1 MVDGL
6 YSEKTLRLIPV
17 WQGCHISQI
26 RVLAMYANNGH
37 KDVWLVRVV
46 RWINAVIKIFTSIY
60 LIIML
65 SVIVHL
71 STRKMEQETLSLS
84 TTLLRYLLVQPPG
97 CLDNTILFNLGPS
110 SARLICP
117 DKLRATS
124 VSHPSSHPNSS
135 LGFAGGKY
143 LQKII
148 IPIFRLVVQ
157 NVAPPGYFALFYRN
171 FPPTFPWLFGYCSM

>member
-1 MVDGL
+1 MLPMMVDGL

-17 WQGCHISQI
+17 WRGCHISQT

-37 KDVWLVRVV
+37 RDVRLVRMA
-46 RWINAVIKIFTSIY
+46 RWINAVMKTFTSKH
-60 LIIML
+60 LLTML

-97 CLDNTILFNLGPS
+97 CLNNTKLSNLGPN
-110 SARLICP
+110 SARFIYL

-124 VSHPSSHPNSS
+124 VSHPSFHPISS
-135 LGFAGGKY
+135 LGFAGGKH

-148 IPIFRLVVQ
+148 IPIFRLVIQ
-157 NVAPPGYFALFYRN
+157 NVAPPGYFFYR
-171 FPPTFPWLFGYCSM
+171 